1 MPETLSTPGTGA
13 RIQDAVVKYGFIAIT
28 VILFL
33 YFALTEP
40 SFASSSSLFL
50 LLKFASVTAILGLGV
65 TFTMVVGGLDLSIGA
80 TAGLAVQLAAMAM
93 VFYNLTGTTAVV
105 VVLIGGVLVGLLN
118 AFLIVICKIP
128 DLLATLGMM
137 FVIQGAKL
145 IPVSGQSVSS
155 GMVLRDGSVAPG
167 SFTPA
172 FLKIDRG
179 FIGPVPLPVVIML
192 VLVVV
197 SWFFLSRTTWG
208 RVMYAI
214 GSNPQAARLSG
225 VRVGLYHGLA
235 YVISGL
241 FASIGGLILVS
252 RIGQGD
258 VNAGASSLLEAV
270 AVALVGTSVLGLAK
284 PNAWG
289 TFLGALLIGIVLT
302 GLTMKGLQYYHQDT
316 AKGLVLIVALLILTG
331 TVNGWFLVGPGNIA
345 SLGQSSYGLLL
356 IAKLVLFGG
365 MLGLAALNRYR
376 LTPALAQAIEEE
388 AAPRAQALL
397 RASLFVE
404 GGLAIVILGLV
415 AWLGTLSPPMSM

>member
-1 MPETLSTPGTGA
+1 MRA

-33 YFALTEP
+33 YFSLTEP
-40 SFASSSSLFL
+40 AFATSSSLFL

-80 TAGLAVQLAAMAM
+80 TAGLTVQLAAMTM
-93 VFYNLTGTTAVV
+93 VFYNLTGTTAVLVALAGGV
-105 VVLIGGVLVGLLN
+105 VVGLMN
-118 AFLIVICKIP
+118 AFLIVVAKIP

-137 FVIQGAKL
+137 FVIMGAKL

-167 SFTPA
+167 RFTSE

-179 FIGPVPLPVVIML
+179 FLGPVPLPVVIML
-192 VLVVV
+192 VLVVL

-208 RVMYAI
+208 RLMYAI
-214 GSNPQAARLSG
+214 GANPEAARLSG
-225 VRVGLYHGLA
+225 VRVGVYRGLA

-241 FASIGGLILVS
+241 FASIAGLILVS

-302 GLTMKGLQYYHQDT
+302 GLTMKGFQYYHQDT
-316 AKGLVLIVALLILTG
+316 AKGLVLIVALLFSFTISRRK
-331 TVNGWFLVGPGNIA
+331 V
-345 SLGQSSYGLLL
+345 
-356 IAKLVLFGG
+356 
-365 MLGLAALNRYR
+365 RYS
-376 LTPALAQAIEEE
+376 PA
-388 AAPRAQALL
+388 
-397 RASLFVE
+397 
-404 GGLAIVILGLV
+404 
-415 AWLGTLSPPMSM
+415 T

>member
-1 MPETLSTPGTGA
+1 VPETSSALGIRA

-40 SFASSSSLFL
+40 AFATSSSLFL

-80 TAGLAVQLAAMAM
+80 TAGLTVQLAAMTM

-105 VVLIGGVLVGLLN
+105 VALIGGVVVGLMN
-118 AFLIVICKIP
+118 AFLIVVAKIP

-137 FVIQGAKL
+137 FVIMGAKL

-155 GMVLRDGSVAPG
+155 GMVLRDGAVAPG
-167 SFTPA
+167 SFTPE

-179 FIGPVPLPVVIML
+179 FLGPVPLPVVIML
-192 VLVVV
+192 ILVIA

-208 RVMYAI
+208 RLMYAI
-214 GSNPQAARLSG
+214 GANPEAARLSG
-225 VRVGLYHGLA
+225 VRVGVYRGLA

-241 FASIGGLILVS
+241 FASIAGLILVS

-302 GLTMKGLQYYHQDT
+302 GLTMKGFQYYHQDT
-316 AKGLVLIVALLILTG
+316 AKGLVLIVALLFSFTISRRK
-331 TVNGWFLVGPGNIA
+331 V
-345 SLGQSSYGLLL
+345 
-356 IAKLVLFGG
+356 
-365 MLGLAALNRYR
+365 RYS
-376 LTPALAQAIEEE
+376 PA
-388 AAPRAQALL
+388 
-397 RASLFVE
+397 
-404 GGLAIVILGLV
+404 
-415 AWLGTLSPPMSM
+415 T

>member
-1 MPETLSTPGTGA
+1 M
-13 RIQDAVVKYGFIAIT
+13 
-28 VILFL
+28 
-33 YFALTEP
+33 
-40 SFASSSSLFL
+40 
-50 LLKFASVTAILGLGV
+50 TAILGLGV

-80 TAGLAVQLAAMAM
+80 TAGLTVQLAAMTM
-93 VFYNLTGTTAVV
+93 VFYNLTGVTAVIVALVGGV
-105 VVLIGGVLVGLLN
+105 VVGLMN
-118 AFLIVICKIP
+118 AFLIVVAKIP

-137 FVIQGAKL
+137 FVIMGAKL

-167 SFTPA
+167 SFTPD

-179 FIGPVPLPVVIML
+179 FLGPVPLPVVIML
-192 VLVVV
+192 VLVIA

-208 RVMYAI
+208 RLMYAI
-214 GSNPQAARLSG
+214 GANPEAARLSG
-225 VRVGLYHGLA
+225 VRVGVYRGLA

-316 AKGLVLIVALLILTG
+316 AKGLVLIVALLFSFTISRRKRRFT
-331 TVNGWFLVGPGNIA
+331 
-345 SLGQSSYGLLL
+345 
-356 IAKLVLFGG
+356 
-365 MLGLAALNRYR
+365 AAVPL
-376 LTPALAQAIEEE
+376 
-388 AAPRAQALL
+388 
-397 RASLFVE
+397 
-404 GGLAIVILGLV
+404 
-415 AWLGTLSPPMSM
+415 

>member
-1 MPETLSTPGTGA
+1 MPESFSTPGTGA
-13 RIQDAVVKYGFIAIT
+13 RIQDAVVKYGFIAVT
-28 VILFL
+28 AILFL

-40 SFASSSSLFL
+40 AFASSSSLFS

-80 TAGLAVQLAAMAM
+80 TAGLTVQLAAMAM

-105 VVLIGGVLVGLLN
+105 AVLVGGVAVGLLN

-167 SFTPA
+167 SFTPG

-192 VLVVV
+192 VLVLV
-197 SWFFLSRTTWG
+197 SWFILSRTTWG
-208 RVMYAI
+208 RIMYAI
-214 GSNPQAARLSG
+214 GSNPEAARLSG

-235 YVISGL
+235 YVIAGL

-289 TFLGALLIGIVLT
+289 TLLGALLIGIVLT
-302 GLTMKGLQYYHQDT
+302 GLTMKGLQYYYQDT
-316 AKGLVLIVALLILTG
+316 AKGLVLIVALFFSFTISRRK
-331 TVNGWFLVGPGNIA
+331 V
-345 SLGQSSYGLLL
+345 
-356 IAKLVLFGG
+356 
-365 MLGLAALNRYR
+365 RYS
-376 LTPALAQAIEEE
+376 PA
-388 AAPRAQALL
+388 
-397 RASLFVE
+397 
-404 GGLAIVILGLV
+404 
-415 AWLGTLSPPMSM
+415 T

>member
-1 MPETLSTPGTGA
+1 MPATSSALGIRA

-33 YFALTEP
+33 YFSLTEP
-40 SFASSSSLFL
+40 AFATSSSLFL

-80 TAGLAVQLAAMAM
+80 TAGLTVQLAAMTM

-105 VVLIGGVLVGLLN
+105 VALIGGVVVGLMN
-118 AFLIVICKIP
+118 AFLIVVAKIP

-137 FVIQGAKL
+137 FVIMGAKL

-167 SFTPA
+167 SFTPE

-179 FIGPVPLPVVIML
+179 FLGPVPLPVVIML
-192 VLVVV
+192 VLVIA

-208 RVMYAI
+208 RLMYAI
-214 GSNPQAARLSG
+214 GANPEAARLSG
-225 VRVGLYHGLA
+225 VRVGLYRGLA

-241 FASIGGLILVS
+241 FASIAGLILVS

-302 GLTMKGLQYYHQDT
+302 GLTMKGFQYYHQDT
-316 AKGLVLIVALLILTG
+316 AKGLVLIVALLFSFTISRRK
-331 TVNGWFLVGPGNIA
+331 V
-345 SLGQSSYGLLL
+345 
-356 IAKLVLFGG
+356 
-365 MLGLAALNRYR
+365 RYS
-376 LTPALAQAIEEE
+376 PA
-388 AAPRAQALL
+388 
-397 RASLFVE
+397 
-404 GGLAIVILGLV
+404 
-415 AWLGTLSPPMSM
+415 T

>member
-1 MPETLSTPGTGA
+1 MPETPSALGMRA

-33 YFALTEP
+33 YFSLTEP
-40 SFASSSSLFL
+40 AFATSSSLFL

-80 TAGLAVQLAAMAM
+80 TAGLTVQLAAMTM

-105 VVLIGGVLVGLLN
+105 IALIGGVVVGLMN
-118 AFLIVICKIP
+118 AFLIVVAKIP

-137 FVIQGAKL
+137 FVIMGAKL

-167 SFTPA
+167 SFTPE

-179 FIGPVPLPVVIML
+179 FLGPVPLPVVIML
-192 VLVVV
+192 VLVVA

-208 RVMYAI
+208 RLMYAI
-214 GSNPQAARLSG
+214 GANPEAARLSG
-225 VRVGLYHGLA
+225 VRVGLYRGLA

-241 FASIGGLILVS
+241 FASIAGLILVS

-302 GLTMKGLQYYHQDT
+302 GLTMKGFQYYHQDT
-316 AKGLVLIVALLILTG
+316 AKGLVLIVALLFSFTISRRK
-331 TVNGWFLVGPGNIA
+331 V
-345 SLGQSSYGLLL
+345 
-356 IAKLVLFGG
+356 
-365 MLGLAALNRYR
+365 RYS
-376 LTPALAQAIEEE
+376 PA
-388 AAPRAQALL
+388 
-397 RASLFVE
+397 
-404 GGLAIVILGLV
+404 
-415 AWLGTLSPPMSM
+415 T

>member
-1 MPETLSTPGTGA
+1 MPETSSALGMRA

-33 YFALTEP
+33 YFSLTEP
-40 SFASSSSLFL
+40 AFATSSSLFL

-80 TAGLAVQLAAMAM
+80 TAGLTVQLAAMTM
-93 VFYNLTGTTAVV
+93 VFYNLTGTTAVLVALVGGV
-105 VVLIGGVLVGLLN
+105 VVGLMN
-118 AFLIVICKIP
+118 AFLIVVAKIP

-137 FVIQGAKL
+137 FVIMGAKL

-167 SFTPA
+167 RFTSE

-179 FIGPVPLPVVIML
+179 FLGPVPLPVVIML
-192 VLVVV
+192 VLVVL

-208 RVMYAI
+208 RLMYAI
-214 GSNPQAARLSG
+214 GANPEAARLSG
-225 VRVGLYHGLA
+225 VRVGVYRGLA

-241 FASIGGLILVS
+241 FASIAGLILVS

-302 GLTMKGLQYYHQDT
+302 GLTMKGFQYYHQDT
-316 AKGLVLIVALLILTG
+316 AKGLVLIVALLFSFTISRRK
-331 TVNGWFLVGPGNIA
+331 V
-345 SLGQSSYGLLL
+345 
-356 IAKLVLFGG
+356 
-365 MLGLAALNRYR
+365 RYS
-376 LTPALAQAIEEE
+376 PA
-388 AAPRAQALL
+388 
-397 RASLFVE
+397 
-404 GGLAIVILGLV
+404 
-415 AWLGTLSPPMSM
+415 T

>member
-1 MPETLSTPGTGA
+1 MPETPSALGMRA

-33 YFALTEP
+33 YFSLTEP
-40 SFASSSSLFL
+40 AFATSSSLFL

-80 TAGLAVQLAAMAM
+80 TAGLTVQLAAMTM

-105 VVLIGGVLVGLLN
+105 VALIGGVVVGLMN
-118 AFLIVICKIP
+118 AFLIVVAKIP

-137 FVIQGAKL
+137 FVIMGAKL

-167 SFTPA
+167 SFTPE

-179 FIGPVPLPVVIML
+179 FLGPVPLPVVIML
-192 VLVVV
+192 VLVVA

-208 RVMYAI
+208 RLMYAI
-214 GSNPQAARLSG
+214 GANPEAARLSG
-225 VRVGLYHGLA
+225 VRVGLYRGLA

-241 FASIGGLILVS
+241 FASIAGLILVS

-302 GLTMKGLQYYHQDT
+302 GLTMKGFQYYHQDT
-316 AKGLVLIVALLILTG
+316 AKGLVLIVALLFSFTISRRK
-331 TVNGWFLVGPGNIA
+331 V
-345 SLGQSSYGLLL
+345 
-356 IAKLVLFGG
+356 
-365 MLGLAALNRYR
+365 RYS
-376 LTPALAQAIEEE
+376 PA
-388 AAPRAQALL
+388 
-397 RASLFVE
+397 
-404 GGLAIVILGLV
+404 
-415 AWLGTLSPPMSM
+415 T